1 MIINFGIWGSEMEY
15 CKNHHRAM
23 KFFRSYVFVWIGV
36 FGIAGVNDAN
46 AKEYFVAASNGND
59 KNYGTIEAPFVTLE
73 KGVSVLYPG
82 DTLYVRGGTYTRNY
96 QLWEPPNG
104 ISWENA
110 TTIKAY
116 QNEQVIIKSLPGTSV
131 FRFKDGSHHIIM
143 DGLTVDGGGPGH
155 SLTGY
160 TMGTGSHHLR
170 ISNGEVKYTNDSA
183 LLGSEAKYI
192 EIINM
197 KLHDSWQGIAGYG
210 GGEKSYGFYLNG
222 DYNLVQDCEIY
233 NNHGYGIHIYST
245 HNQPSHNRIIN
256 NRIHDNDLAG
266 IIVTKGT
273 NNQVINNIFW
283 NNARGIE
290 VLYDATNTIVYHNTS
305 YANTKKGEI
314 LIGERSR
321 DSLVRN
327 NLLIG
332 TNTQPVLLV
341 VEDTGVSKIENNL
354 ILGVSINPKDLMKI
368 YEPSAIAS
376 GNLIGGSYKHG
387 LKKLENFDFHI
398 TEETSSAVGAGL
410 VLADVKVD
418 MDGISRISKNGYDIG
433 AYQYNNGLPSLDPPT
448 SLRTV
453 NK

>member
-15 CKNHHRAM
+15 CNNHHGSM
-23 KFFRSYVFVWIGV
+23 KSFRPYAFVLIVF
-36 FGIAGVNDAN
+36 FGIAGVGEAI

-59 KNYGTIEAPFVTLE
+59 KNYGTIEAPFFTLE
-73 KGVSVLYPG
+73 KGVSLLLPG
-82 DTLYVRGGTYTRNY
+82 DTLYIRGGTYTRNHK
-96 QLWEPPNG
+96 LWEPPNG

-116 QNEQVIIKSLPGTSV
+116 QNEKVIIKSLPGTSV
-131 FRFKDGSHHIIM
+131 FRFKDDSQYIIM

-155 SLTGY
+155 GLTGY

-170 ISNGEVKYTNDSA
+170 IINGEVKNTNDSA
-183 LLGSEAKYI
+183 LLGSEADYI

-197 KLHDSWQGIAGYG
+197 KLHDSWQGTAGYG

-233 NNHGYGIHIYST
+233 NSHGYGIHMYST
-245 HNQPSHNRIIN
+245 NNQPSHNRIIN

-266 IIVTKGT
+266 IIVTKGI
-273 NNQVINNIFW
+273 NNQVINNVFW

-305 YANTKKGEI
+305 YSNSKGEI
-314 LIGERSR
+314 LLGDRS
-321 DSLVRN
+321 SQSIVKN
-327 NLLIG
+327 NLLVG

-341 VEDTGVSKIENNL
+341 VDGTGASKIENNL
-354 ILGVSINPKDLMKI
+354 ILGVSKNPSELMKI
-368 YEPSAIAS
+368 YESSAIAG
-376 GNLIGGSYKHG
+376 GNLIGDSYRHG
-387 LKKLENFDFHI
+387 LKKIDTFDFHI
-398 TEETSSAVGAGL
+398 TETSSAIGAGL

-418 MDGISRISKNGYDIG
+418 MDGVSRNSTAGYDIG
-433 AYQYNNGLPSLDPPT
+433 AYQFGGGISQEPPT
-448 SLRTV
+448 SLRIV